1 MWHNQLRNYLQLDS
15 LCWWSMSI
23 PCTSGSFFFLFC
35 WQDMDHC
42 LTLYMGSL
50 HPLYQLGYMKSI
62 LPPSFNSFLYTNR
75 AQVDKTKYDKNL
87 DLTCSIPRSTFLW
100 NKSKIASV
108 STANKGSKNIIFERR
123 LTLLFRKPWSWY
135 KTGDSSLQN
144 NGTQTN

>member
-1 MWHNQLRNYLQLDS
+1 LRHNQLRNYLALDS
-15 LCWWSMSI
+15 IYWWSMPI
-23 PCTSGSFFFLFC
+23 PCSSAFFPPIGKQGITIWRYTWGHCNLFISYC
-35 WQDMDHC
+35 
-42 LTLYMGSL
+42 
-50 HPLYQLGYMKSI
+50 YMKSI

-135 KTGDSSLQN
+135 KTGDSSLQK